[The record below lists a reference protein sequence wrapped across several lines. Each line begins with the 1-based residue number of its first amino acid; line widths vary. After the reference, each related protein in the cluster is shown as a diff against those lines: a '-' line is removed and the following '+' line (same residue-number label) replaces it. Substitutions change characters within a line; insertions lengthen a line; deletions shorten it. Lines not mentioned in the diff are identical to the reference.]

1 MTAGEIAIV
10 IGASVQAASVILGLG
25 KIQEC
30 IKDIRDDMRET
41 RTSLQ
46 AFLLTQAAI
55 ATRTANNR
63 HRDPE
68 VPA

>member
-1 MTAGEIAIV
+1 MSAGDIAII

-25 KIQEC
+25 KIQGC

-46 AFLLTQAAI
+46 SFLLTQVSLL
-55 ATRTANNR
+55 NR
-63 HRDPE
+63 RSDTPRPDPE
-68 VPA
+68 KSP